1 MKFTE
6 ITSEL
11 AANKKGADIIV
22 VYEAGDK
29 TYFMGSVITNH
40 GLSEDEV
47 LDLIGW
53 DDETMT
59 EAVEKIGWDGYDYD
73 AIAIVWNPEEYLT
86 EKGFLPASEQDED
99 AIASTVSAVVKET
112 AALFDSLKGEPNEKS

>member
-6 ITSEL
+6 ITHAL
-11 AANKKGADIIV
+11 AAELKGKDLII

-29 TYFMGSVITNH
+29 IYFMGSVITNH
-40 GLSEDEV
+40 SLSLEEA

-86 EKGFLPASEQDED
+86 EKGFLP
-99 AIASTVSAVVKET
+99 
-112 AALFDSLKGEPNEKS
+112 GEE

>member
-6 ITSEL
+6 LTPEL
-11 AANKKGADIIV
+11 AADKKGADIII

-29 TYFMGSVITNH
+29 TYFMGSVITNQS
-40 GLSEDEV
+40 LSENEV

-53 DDETMT
+53 NDETMT

-73 AIAIVWNPEEYLT
+73 AIAIVWNPEEYLA
-86 EKGFLPASEQDED
+86 EKGFLPTTEQ
-99 AIASTVSAVVKET
+99 
-112 AALFDSLKGEPNEKS
+112 NESN